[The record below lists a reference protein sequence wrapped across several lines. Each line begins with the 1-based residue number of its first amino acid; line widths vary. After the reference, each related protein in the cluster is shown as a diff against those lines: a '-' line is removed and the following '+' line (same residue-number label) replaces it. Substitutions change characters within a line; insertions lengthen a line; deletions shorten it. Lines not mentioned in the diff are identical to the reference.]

1 MSATAKEVIL
11 FTPLSVPNCV
21 LWMDGADSTTMT
33 FSSSNIQTW
42 NDKSSNAYSVAPL
55 SGNASPIL
63 SQTFNGTYPAV
74 LAADDGRGQKIMGS
88 TETISA
94 TSVQGIS
101 GLSYFVVG
109 QFING
114 SSLVQFEET
123 GVPGTR
129 IIDLEMNYTYAR
141 IDYNTEN
148 LITPNDTITTPF
160 IGCVTYDTNA
170 ENISWFFNGS
180 PSSNVQQGPCTLNYS
195 SGYEFFGQSSG
206 TNPTNGYIAEYI
218 GYSQPL
224 SSDERQGI
232 EGYLAWKWG
241 LVSLLPTTHP
251 YFLQRI
257 YVLPPFP
264 LTVLLPNK
272 VTKGNT
278 FTLNVK
284 QPVRKNA
291 QRFVW
296 LPKKISSLVLWLD
309 AKDSQSYTLS
319 ANSTLTAWNDKSGVG
334 NNTYGILGSPEL
346 TINPLNK
353 YPGVNFNGT
362 STQISVPLV
371 VTTNWSI
378 FVLLSTSQINPNI
391 GANWWAGQGIF
402 DAEIGGTVSDF
413 GCSLIG
419 TIFCT
424 GIGVPPSSDLSI
436 YSTTP
441 ISSASGAVF
450 ICNYNRTTS
459 TGLIENW
466 VNATLQSK
474 AIGPTTTRS
483 APTRITIGSIQ
494 TSVQTGFGYLN
505 GTIYEIVVFSQ
516 FITAGQRQQVEGY
529 LAWKWGLVA
538 SLPSGHPYKLFP
550 PSP

>member
-1 MSATAKEVIL
+1 MSATAKELIL

-55 SGNASPIL
+55 SGNASPIV

-74 LAADDGRGQKIMGS
+74 LAADDGRGQKIMG
-88 TETISA
+88 TATTIPA
-94 TSVQGIS
+94 TSVQGTS
-101 GLSYFVVG
+101 GLSYFVVA

-114 SSLVQFEET
+114 SGIVQFEQA
-123 GVPGTR
+123 GVQGTR
-129 IIDLEMNYTYAR
+129 IVDLETNYSYAR

-148 LITPNDTITTPF
+148 LITPNDTITSPF

-170 ENISWFFNGS
+170 GNISWFFNGT
-180 PSSNVQQGPCTLNYS
+180 PSSNVQQGPCALNYS
-195 SGYEFFGQSSG
+195 SGYGFFGQNSG
-206 TNPTNGYIAEYI
+206 TNPTNAYIAEYI
-218 GYSQPL
+218 GYSQLL
-224 SSDERQGI
+224 SSDQRQGI

-241 LVSLLPTTHP
+241 LISLLPTTHP
-251 YFLQRI
+251 YILQRV
-257 YVLPPFP
+257 YELPPFP

-272 VTKGNT
+272 VTQGNT

-309 AKDSQSYTLS
+309 ANDSQTYTLS
-319 ANSTLTAWNDKSGVG
+319 PTSAMTTWNDKSGIG
-334 NNTYGILGSPEL
+334 NNAYGILGSPQL
-346 TINPLNK
+346 ITNSLNK
-353 YPGVNFNGT
+353 YPGVKFNGT

-378 FVLLSTSQINPNI
+378 FVVLSTTQTNANP
-391 GANWWAGQGIF
+391 GAHWWAGQGIF
-402 DAEIGGTVSDF
+402 DAEIAGTVADF
-413 GCSLIG
+413 GSSLVG
-419 TIFCT
+419 TTFCT

-441 ISSASGAVF
+441 INTGAGF

-466 VNATLQSK
+466 VNASLQSK
-474 AIGPTTTRS
+474 AIGPTAARS
-483 APTRITIGSIQ
+483 APTRITLGSIQ
-494 TSVQTGFGYLN
+494 TSVQSGVGYLN
-505 GTIYEIVVFSQ
+505 GTIYEVVVFSQ
-516 FITAGQRQQVEGY
+516 MITAGQRQQVEGY
-529 LAWKWGLVA
+529 LAWKWRLVA